1 MMPETGIVISG
12 VVTKVIDGD
21 TLEVEVTRRVRVR
34 VKDCWSPEKRK
45 TDHPSEKE
53 LGQMAT
59 HQMMSL
65 AGGTK
70 VRVAAVTDGDQ
81 DLGDGLSFGR
91 VVADV
96 FRERDGK
103 SLAELMI
110 EGGFAFATKAELET
124 HLEQRDAQL

>member
-1 MMPETGIVISG
+1 MMPKTGVVVSG

-21 TLEVEVTRRVRVR
+21 TLEVEVTRRIRVR

-59 HQMMSL
+59 HDMKSL
-65 AGGTK
+65 AGGIR

-103 SLAELMI
+103 SLADLMI
-110 EGGFAFATKAELET
+110 NKGHSFRTKQELESHLQQKDAEL
-124 HLEQRDAQL
+124 